1 MTASQED
8 KEKVAAVGF
17 VAFAVMAFGGPAAWI
32 AGIAVAVE
40 RAFGKGNTAR
50 QRREEKARLRQLDDA
65 ARRRERVAAATAWL
79 DADAAARKAHKQA
92 VAEWK
97 AKGSPD
103 GERPNGPSGSARVG
117 TWFGRTFRR
126 GQVAK
131 AKVTEKAGQFKQ
143 GWNEGYA
150 KAKEVRANGGSLKD
164 IVTARPDAP
173 VTAKPADEK
182 TAPTGEATA
191 GEEQKPAPE
200 QPTADASATAKTDE
214 QSGPAPANGSQAA
227 ESAQDG
233 PQPATAPDPAAPAAP
248 ADPAPVTDRPS
259 ETPGTTQIAEKTPDT
274 DAKTAEPTAPA
285 GATQPT
291 APTATEPRAA
301 EPAATTTEPPAKT
314 EQAPAPAAEPTAP
327 TGDAAKTGQD
337 ARATQA
343 QQGQSKDELAET
355 VAWFGDKPAEAA
367 TTTDNEGTPTMA
379 TATQSSGTASNL
391 DALDRQLRELGKT
404 QALINEQI
412 DQLGPVRQGLKEIS
426 TALAERAGANAPTK
440 TKAASDAGLALV
452 AALDEGIH
460 AGSTAIL
467 RATEQTVQARTG
479 LQPAR
484 NAEDLIHNSGAKNG
498 IFAKAR

>member
-8 KEKVAAVGF
+8 KEKIAAVGF

-126 GQVAK
+126 AQVAK
-131 AKVTEKAGQFKQ
+131 AKVTEKGSQFKQ
-143 GWNEGYA
+143 GWSEGYA

-173 VTAKPADEK
+173 ATAKPADEK

-191 GEEQKPAPE
+191 GKEQKSAPE
-200 QPTADASATAKTDE
+200 QSETDASATAKTDE
-214 QSGPAPANGSQAA
+214 QSGPAPA
-227 ESAQDG
+227 
-233 PQPATAPDPAAPAAP
+233 
-248 ADPAPVTDRPS
+248 ADPTPVTDKPS
-259 ETPGTTQIAEKTPDT
+259 ETPGTTQTAEKTPAAP
-274 DAKTAEPTAPA
+274 DADVKAAESTAPA

-291 APTATEPRAA
+291 APTATEPQAA
-301 EPAATTTEPPAKT
+301 EPAATTAEPPAKT

-327 TGDAAKTGQD
+327 TGDAAKTEQD
-337 ARATQA
+337 APAVPA

-391 DALDRQLRELGKT
+391 DALDHALRALGQT

-412 DQLGPVRQGLKEIS
+412 DELGPVRQSLKEIS

-440 TKAASDAGLALV
+440 TKDASDAGLTLV

-467 RATEQTVQARTG
+467 RASEQTLQARTG